1 VTRRRLFIKRVTDL
15 VGSGSSLVILS
26 PILAGC
32 AIAVRATSGSPVI
45 FRQIRIGRNEKPF
58 EILKFRT
65 MRAPLPAQAMYDSDA
80 ERVTSVG
87 RFLRATSLDEL
98 PELWNVW
105 RGEMSLVGPRPL
117 LPEYLSVYTDVQRRR
132 HDVKPGITGMAQ
144 IAGRQSLT
152 LSQRLALDVQ
162 YVETWSLVL
171 DLRILLRTLPL
182 VWRRQGVLTGQAIA
196 DVDDIGVQATLGAD
210 TFVPPNDP

>member
-1 VTRRRLFIKRVTDL
+1 
-15 VGSGSSLVILS
+15 
-26 PILAGC
+26 
-32 AIAVRATSGSPVI
+32 
-45 FRQIRIGRNEKPF
+45 
-58 EILKFRT
+58 